1 MSEPVVGYL
10 CRITG
15 GAYEG
20 RLGYLLAFED
30 EWARVRLSDGLLL
43 LSCSLVEGI

>member
-1 MSEPVVGYL
+1 MSEAIVGNL

-15 GAYEG
+15 GVFEG
-20 RLGYLLAFED
+20 RLGYLLAVED

-43 LSCSLVEGI
+43 LSCSLIEGI